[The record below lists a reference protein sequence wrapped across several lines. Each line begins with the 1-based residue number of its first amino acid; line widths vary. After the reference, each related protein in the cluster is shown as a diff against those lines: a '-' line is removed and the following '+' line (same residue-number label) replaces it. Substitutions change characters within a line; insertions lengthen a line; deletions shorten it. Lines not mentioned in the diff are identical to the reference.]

1 MIVKEPVMKNR
12 VRKIPGSFSWIDHRL
27 VRQRYIESCTHEQS
41 ALYLF
46 LVCVADARGL
56 SYYSDKSII
65 RQLNM
70 DMETLWQALV
80 RFDKKQPDRM
90 AGADIPGTQP
100 GAPGHPPGLGPDDE
114 PGTSVGRCG
123 RRCPMIDYE
132 TYTKIRNYYTQD
144 HLRYSQIA
152 ARVGLD
158 QRTVAIWA
166 NEKGRGWKTRWGM
179 SKKIC

>member
-65 RQLNM
+65 RQLKM
-70 DMETLWQALV
+70 DMETLQQARSGLIKNNLIAWQEPIYQVLSLEPRVLPRSSGQMMSLAQVL
-80 RFDKKQPDRM
+80 
-90 AGADIPGTQP
+90 AGAAG
-100 GAPGHPPGLGPDDE
+100 G
-114 PGTSVGRCG
+114 GR
-123 RRCPMIDYE
+123 
-132 TYTKIRNYYTQD
+132 
-144 HLRYSQIA
+144 
-152 ARVGLD
+152 
-158 QRTVAIWA
+158 
-166 NEKGRGWKTRWGM
+166 
-179 SKKIC
+179 